1 VSHFFDWCGF
11 LGAWLLVAGPLA
23 QATRELQEEDIER
36 DDLARA
42 AATLPKPPPVSAWW
56 LLLPPVYYW
65 LRRRRLRAWQ
75 QAVWAAMPSDK
86 AQAFRSFREKADA
99 WLVVASGAA
108 LLALKET
115 WAVREAYGWPALVFW
130 LLIALMSSLCVANT
144 LARVHRGTG
153 G

>member
-1 VSHFFDWCGF
+1 MTHFFDWCGF

-42 AATLPKPPPVSAWW
+42 AAMLPKPPPVPAWW
-56 LLLPPVYYW
+56 LLLPPAYYW
-65 LRRRRLRAWQ
+65 LRRRRTRAWR
-75 QAVWAAMPSDK
+75 QAVLEAMPSDK
-86 AQAFRSFREKADA
+86 AHAFRGFREKADA
-99 WLVVASGAA
+99 WLFVASGAA

-115 WAVREAYGWPALVFW
+115 WTVRETHGWPAVAFW
-130 LLIALMSSLCVANT
+130 LLTALMGCLCVANT
-144 LARVHRGTG
+144 LARLRRRKG